1 MHLFSDI
8 SAIAFLDM
16 TNYNIYYERK
26 FFSAPTFQK
35 VCQIFLEKK
44 FYLLTSITVF
54 TWMSVETM
62 ISTYFS
68 RITDAMSLKPR
79 ITLNSM
85 VQVFD

>member
-8 SAIAFLDM
+8 SATAFLDM
-16 TNYNIYYERK
+16 SNYYIYYESK
-26 FFSAPTFQK
+26 FFSASTFQK
-35 VCQIFLEKK
+35 VCQFVLEKK
-44 FYLLTSITVF
+44 FYLLTSTIVF

-68 RITDAMSLKPR
+68 RITDAMSLKPT